1 MSTPANGRLTNW
13 LLGAL
18 LTLLLFIAGMYS
30 SRLAAAED
38 AIKAVSNEQSQQ
50 RSRIAVTESQYREI
64 NRRLEEMGRKLD
76 QALE

>member
-1 MSTPANGRLTNW
+1 MSSPVNGRLTNW

-18 LTLLLFIAGMYS
+18 LTLLMFVAGLYS
-30 SRLAAAED
+30 NRLASAEES
-38 AIKAVSNEQSQQ
+38 IRAVADEQSEQ

-76 QALE
+76 RALE